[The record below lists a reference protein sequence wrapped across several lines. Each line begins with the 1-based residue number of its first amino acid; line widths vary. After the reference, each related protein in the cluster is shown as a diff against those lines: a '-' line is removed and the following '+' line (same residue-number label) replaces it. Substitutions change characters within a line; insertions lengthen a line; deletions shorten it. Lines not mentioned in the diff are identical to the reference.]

1 MSNINKTVRTTAQL
15 NLDILNRAVAGGL
28 LSVLITETEIR
39 FFMPEVIASFVSL
52 PGDKAEALVAN
63 LRRKGIPFASEIEYF
78 KPTMKY
84 IPHEHLCGVPVAPK
98 VYPQRAKD
106 ATRPVEPKAPPA
118 APAAAEPAG
127 APAPESAL
135 FGIPGVTPV
144 VQVDETKPA
153 KKARKPRTKKAEEA
167 VG

>member
-1 MSNINKTVRTTAQL
+1 MSNINKTVRTTAQI

-98 VYPQRAKD
+98 VYSQRAKD

-127 APAPESAL
+127 DEAPAL

-144 VQVDETKPA
+144 VVVDETKPA
-153 KKARKPRTKKAEEA
+153 KKARKPRAKKAEEA